1 MYGLKMRA
9 KKELEEFGKRELSV
23 RDLEPI
29 CMLMKIYKGASEIIE
44 EEEEESWSKGGHMRP
59 VEKGYDPYHKKDEK
73 VHEDLT
79 QEELKMWAEGMENE
93 DGTSGA
99 HWTMEQTSAVAK
111 QHGIV
116 FDHVTDMEWC
126 VIMNAMYSDYCKTAK
141 KYNVD
146 KPDFYADLAKDFLFD
161 KDSVH
166 PKQKVA
172 AYYHTIVKPA
182 M

>member
-9 KKELEEFGKRELSV
+9 KKELEEFGKKELSA
-23 RDLEPI
+23 RDLEII
-29 CMLMKIYKGASEIIE
+29 CKLIDIYKGASEIIE

-59 VEKGYDPYHKKDEK
+59 VEKGYGYGRDTKSSKKQMLSDEDVK
-73 VHEDLT
+73 H
-79 QEELKMWAEGMENE
+79 WAESMQNE

-99 HWTMEQTSAVAK
+99 HWTVEQTTAVAK

-116 FDHVTDMEWC
+116 FDHMTEKEWNLA
-126 VIMNAMYSDYCKTAK
+126 MNMMYSDYCKTAK
-141 KYNVD
+141 KYSVD
-146 KPDFYADLAKDFLFD
+146 KADFYADLAKDFLFD

-166 PKQKVA
+166 PKEKLA
-172 AYYHTIVKPA
+172 AYYEGIVEPA